1 MVSNMARPAGI
12 VFSLALLMFLAG
24 CGSQGNERQQGGK
37 HTVTVAGSTSV
48 MPFTEKLAEHFMID
62 HPQFTV
68 DVQGGGST
76 AGIQA
81 CMNGTVNIGMSS
93 RLLKDDEKSLTEIV
107 ICFDG
112 ISIIVHPDNPLKNLT
127 LTSARDIFAGRIR
140 NWKELGWIDRNIDG
154 VTREEGSGTRGSFED
169 MVMNGNEIG
178 SGIMVQDSN
187 GSVREVVATD
197 PYAIGYISLG
207 LVDKRVRTVAVDG
220 IVPTVAAIKQKRY
233 RIVRPFLYLVNGQM
247 GKDTRTFI
255 DWVLGKD
262 GQKILKNE
270 GLIGV
275 ND

>member
-1 MVSNMARPAGI
+1 MVSNVARPAGI
-12 VFSLALLMFLAG
+12 VLSFAFLIFLAG
-24 CGSQGNERQQGGK
+24 CSGPGGEGQKGGK
-37 HTVTVAGSTSV
+37 HTVTIAGSTSV
-48 MPFTEKLAEHFMID
+48 MPFTEKLAEHFMVD
-62 HPQFTV
+62 HPQFAV

-93 RLLKDDEKSLTEIV
+93 RLLKDDELSLTQIV
-107 ICFDG
+107 ICYDG
-112 ISIIVHPDNPLKNLT
+112 ISIIVHPDNPLKALS
-127 LTSARDIFAGRIR
+127 LEQARNIFAGRIR

-169 MVMNGNEIG
+169 MVMKDSEIG

-220 IVPTVAAIKQKRY
+220 IVPSVAAIKRKEY
-233 RIVRPFLYLVNGQM
+233 RIVRPFLYLVNGER
-247 GKDTRTFI
+247 GKDTGTFI
-255 DWVLGKD
+255 DWVLSRD
-262 GQKILKNE
+262 GQKVLKNE